1 MTYPCPCCG
10 YLVFCRPPGSY
21 DICPICDWEDDPVQ
35 LRWPDFAGG
44 ANHPS
49 LIEAQGN
56 YARFGASDADSFT
69 RVRPA
74 GPSDQRDSGF
84 SPLSDAFDFE
94 PRGKKLAPYPEDPT
108 TFYWWRPTFW
118 RRR

>member
-1 MTYPCPCCG
+1 MFG
-10 YLVFCRPPGSY
+10 EPPGSY

-56 YARFGASDADSFT
+56 FARLGASDAGCVD
-69 RVRPA
+69 RVRPP
-74 GPSDQRDSGF
+74 GPNDQRESGF
-84 SPLSDAFDFE
+84 RSLSDASGFE
-94 PRGKKLAPYPEDPT
+94 PRGKKVAPYPDDPT
-108 TFYWWRPTFW
+108 TLYWWRSTWW
-118 RRR
+118 RRKA